1 MNSSITVPEHGTPR
15 RGMASVLASST
26 IGSVV
31 EWYDYNIFATSA
43 AVAFPSVFFPHS
55 TPFVGA
61 MESFATFAASFL
73 LRPVGALIFGHFGD
87 RYGRKTS
94 LIVTLLMM
102 GLATVFI
109 GLIPSTNTIGS
120 AAPVLLVVFRL
131 VQGIAIG
138 GEWGGG
144 VLLTT
149 EHAGERRRGLWGA
162 LPQIG
167 SPAANLC
174 ASGMMA
180 LAAAVSGHAFTQWG
194 WRIPFLAGAVL
205 LAVGLVMRLT
215 VSDSPAFEEIKQ
227 QGRTA
232 RFPLLSLFRH
242 DKKNLLLATGTRIGV
257 DVAYYT
263 FATYS
268 LSYMTAN
275 LHLERDI
282 GIIALAVGA
291 ACEVVVIPL
300 MGALSDRIGRK
311 KVFLGGLIV
320 FGIWS
325 FLFFP
330 LVNSGS
336 QGLAILAF
344 AVALGLGHA
353 STWGIMGSLYPEL
366 FRTQERY
373 TGASFSFQLA
383 GIFGGALAPFIAT
396 ALVASSLGLEGVT
409 IYLLVA
415 CALSVCC
422 LLALPETFRS
432 HIRTASSE
440 TDGEYSH
447 GLETGQRSGQP
458 RQLYRDSPQVH
469 E

>member
-1 MNSSITVPEHGTPR
+1 MNSRITVTAQAPPR
-15 RGMASVLASST
+15 HRMAGVLASST

-43 AVAFPSVFFPHS
+43 AVVFPSVFFPHA

-61 MESFATFAASFL
+61 MESFATFAASFV
-73 LRPVGALIFGHFGD
+73 LRPVGALVFGHFGD

-94 LIVTLLMM
+94 LLVTLLMM
-102 GLATVFI
+102 GAATVLI
-109 GLIPSTNTIGS
+109 GLIPAADTIGP
-120 AAPVLLVVFRL
+120 AAPLLLVLFRI
-131 VQGIAIG
+131 VQGVALG

-149 EHAGERRRGLWGA
+149 EHAGERRRGLWGS

-180 LAAAVSGHAFTQWG
+180 LAAAVSGDAFLQWG

-205 LAVGLVMRLT
+205 LLIGVVLRLT
-215 VSDSPAFEEIKQ
+215 VSDSPAFRKIKQ
-227 QGRTA
+227 EGQTA

-242 DKKNLLLATGTRIGV
+242 DTKNLLLAAGSRIGV

-268 LSYMTAN
+268 LSYLTAN
-275 LHLERDI
+275 LHLRTNV
-282 GIIALAVGA
+282 GITALAVGA
-291 ACEVVVIPL
+291 ACEIVLIPL

-311 KVFLGGLIV
+311 KVFLGGLAV
-320 FGIWS
+320 FALWS
-325 FLFFP
+325 FVFFP
-330 LVNSGS
+330 LVGSGS
-336 QGLAILAF
+336 PALVILAF

-353 STWGIMGSLYPEL
+353 GTWGIMGSLYPEL

-383 GIFGGALAPFIAT
+383 GIFGGALAPFVAT
-396 ALVASSLGLEGVT
+396 TLVASSLGLAGVT
-409 IYLLVA
+409 IYLLGS
-415 CALSVCC
+415 CALSCGC

-432 HIRTASSE
+432 HLRVAE
-440 TDGEYSH
+440 PG
-447 GLETGQRSGQP
+447 RQP
-458 RQLYRDSPQVH
+458 GPAFPNERKERP
-469 E
+469 

>member
-1 MNSSITVPEHGTPR
+1 MNSTTAAPAQTTSR
-15 RGMASVLASST
+15 RGKASVLASST

-43 AVAFPSVFFPHS
+43 AVAFPSVFFPHA

-109 GLIPSTNTIGS
+109 GLIPPADTIGS
-120 AAPVLLVVFRL
+120 AAPLLLVLLRL
-131 VQGIAIG
+131 VQGIALG

-149 EHAGERRRGLWGA
+149 EHADQRRRGLWGA

-180 LAAAVSGHAFTQWG
+180 LAAAISGDAFIEWG
-194 WRIPFLAGAVL
+194 WRIPFLASVVL
-205 LAVGLVMRLT
+205 LAVGIVMRRT
-215 VSDSPAFEEIKQ
+215 VSDSPAFQEIKQ
-227 QGRTA
+227 EGRTA
-232 RFPLLSLFRH
+232 RFPLISLFRR
-242 DKKNLLLATGTRIGV
+242 DTKNLLLATGTRIGV

-268 LSYMTAN
+268 LSYMTRN
-275 LHLERDI
+275 LHLKTNI
-282 GIIALAVGA
+282 GLIALAVGA

-311 KVFLGGLIV
+311 KVFHGGLII

-336 QGLAILAF
+336 QALAILAF

-396 ALVASSLGLEGVT
+396 ALVASSLGIAGVT
-409 IYLLVA
+409 IYLLLA
-415 CALSVCC
+415 CALSFGC

-432 HIRTASSE
+432 HIRGATSEPDSEKRNGPE
-440 TDGEYSH
+440 TD
-447 GLETGQRSGQP
+447 
-458 RQLYRDSPQVH
+458 
-469 E
+469 

>member
-1 MNSSITVPEHGTPR
+1 MSISSTGPAQAAPR
-15 RGMASVLASST
+15 RGTARILAAST

-43 AVAFPSVFFPHS
+43 AVAFPTVFFPHS

-61 MESFATFAASFL
+61 MQSFATFAASFL

-87 RYGRKTS
+87 RNGRKTS

-102 GLATVFI
+102 GIATVCI
-109 GLIPSTNTIGS
+109 GLIPSAGTIGP
-120 AAPVLLVVFRL
+120 AAPVLLVLFRL
-131 VQGIAIG
+131 VQGVALG

-149 EHAGERRRGLWGA
+149 EHAGERRRGLWGS

-180 LAAAVSGHAFTQWG
+180 LAAAVSGPAFTEWG
-194 WRIPFLAGAVL
+194 WRIPFLAGGVL
-205 LAVGLVMRLT
+205 LAVGIVMRLT
-215 VSDSPAFEEIKQ
+215 VSDSPAFEEIKK

-232 RFPLLSLFRH
+232 RYPLVSLFRH
-242 DKKNLLLATGTRIGV
+242 DTKNLLLAAGTRVGV
-257 DVAYYT
+257 DVAYYS

-275 LHLERDI
+275 LHLKANL

-311 KVFLGGLIV
+311 KVFLGGLII
-320 FGIWS
+320 FAIWS

-330 LVNSGS
+330 LVGSGS

-353 STWGIMGSLYPEL
+353 STWGIMGALYPEL

-396 ALVASSLGLEGVT
+396 ALVASSLGTIGVT
-409 IYLLVA
+409 IYLLAA
-415 CALSVCC
+415 CALSIGC

-432 HIRTASSE
+432 HLRTASPGPDRECSNA
-440 TDGEYSH
+440 
-447 GLETGQRSGQP
+447 
-458 RQLYRDSPQVH
+458 PQAD
-469 E
+469 